1 MHSLVEVEGP
11 AEGLEGRF
19 LQVGFCGT
27 VSADEVEAKAFCLQ
41 ETLGHDAGF
50 DPSGRKGLS
59 GPITARPF
67 VGPMCLHFIKIS
79 YICGKFLKIPTIC
92 KKKTENTSSEW

>member
-50 DPSGRKGLS
+50 DPSGRKRPVGTNNRP
-59 GPITARPF
+59 PIRRADVF
-67 VGPMCLHFIKIS
+67 ALYK
-79 YICGKFLKIPTIC
+79 
-92 KKKTENTSSEW
+92 N